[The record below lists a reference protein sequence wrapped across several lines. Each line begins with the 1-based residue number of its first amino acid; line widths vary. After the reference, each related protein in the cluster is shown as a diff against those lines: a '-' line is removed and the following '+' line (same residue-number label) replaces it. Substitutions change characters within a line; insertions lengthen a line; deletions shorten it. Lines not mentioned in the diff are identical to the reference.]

1 MKGKQRDATMYSN
14 SACDVAT
21 GDMSLTT
28 ASNTGATCKTSTQKM
43 RATLLGLC
51 LVYTCTIALVLSM
64 LGTQWKDIHSWIA

>member
-1 MKGKQRDATMYSN
+1 MYSN

-43 RATLLGLC
+43 KATLLGPC
-51 LVYTCTIALVLSM
+51 LIYTIALVLSM

>member
-1 MKGKQRDATMYSN
+1 MLSCIVIRARDA
-14 SACDVAT
+14 AT

-43 RATLLGLC
+43 RANLSLS
-51 LVYTCTIALVLSM
+51 VSHSIALILSM